1 MSTVATLHP
10 QKQFFTQDIEPIMFV
25 LVGFCMLSHSTEA
38 LFEEDQNAFLTQFL
52 DSDDEQITT
61 ISIRMQVIELLED
74 CYF

>member
-1 MSTVATLHP
+1 
-10 QKQFFTQDIEPIMFV
+10 MFV